1 MKNSVEL
8 KQLVDDQDF
17 IDNMNKAFSDL
28 RADYELTMDTSLE
41 KINELNQLHVDV
53 KNHLSDLT
61 SLSRKS
67 SGTICGLRGTGKT
80 HLMLL
85 ARHNLNSNLWK
96 SEKDNNLC
104 IYLNM
109 KRLCL
114 PDNSDNDTFNRVFSI
129 FIYEEISAQLLT
141 ILKAM
146 RGKSF
151 LEKVQK
157 VFNRKNKNLQLSLQK
172 AVMYVYTMNAIAH
185 EGNEQIRNIGAGS
198 YEKEDINKEI
208 SELVNGLNASLKE
221 LVPEIGI
228 SINETEVSE
237 TTKRIKTNNTYYQYL
252 NVKSVRNQ
260 LKEIITLL
268 GLDSITFYIDEW
280 EKIST
285 IHKCQERTA
294 SYIDKIMDD
303 PIYFWIGIVPYR
315 GGLYCLDNGADL
327 QHQINLDES
336 LVFEASEQE
345 RNLCINYFKEL
356 VNQRLKQYFPGKG
369 YTYDIMF
376 NSDDNFAGL
385 VMASMGNTR
394 DFGTMLFKC
403 WSSYQTY
410 RKSHLSPGR
419 PFKYISNQMIVDAI
433 KDNGDKKYSNIES
446 QNDVFK
452 VWNDIKNY
460 CISKK
465 SSHFAIEEKSESLDC
480 LREHEFSE
488 LIYHRLLHL
497 RKTHVPAKDTDVES
511 KLSIYAINYAA
522 TYSLHSQEK
531 KMSFIIEYKT
541 IHDRVR
547 RYIYNPKEVLNQI
560 RISSGEI
567 FPCISCS
574 MPINPESMKA
584 AWEKNSCPFCG
595 GKIHRGNAL

>member
-1 MKNSVEL
+1 MTNDVEL
-8 KQLVDDQDF
+8 KQLVDDKYF
-17 IDNMNKAFSDL
+17 IDSMNKAFSDL

-41 KINELNQLHVDV
+41 KIEELNQLHVDV

-109 KRLCL
+109 KRLCV
-114 PDNSDNDTFNRVFSI
+114 PDNCDDDTFNRVFSI
-129 FIYEEISAQLLT
+129 FIYDEISTQLLI

-146 RGKSF
+146 QGKSL

-157 VFNRKNKNLQLSLQK
+157 IFNKRGKNLQSSLKK
-172 AVMYVYTMNAIAH
+172 AIMCVYRMNTIAH
-185 EGNEQIRNIGAGS
+185 EGNEQIRNIGVGS
-198 YEKEDINKEI
+198 YEKEDSNKEMY
-208 SELVNGLNASLKE
+208 ELVYGLNSSLKE
-221 LVPEIGI
+221 LVPGIDISLDEKEI
-228 SINETEVSE
+228 SE
-237 TTKRIKTNNTYYQYL
+237 TTERLKTNNTYCQYL
-252 NVKSVRNQ
+252 NVKTVRDQ
-260 LKEIITLL
+260 LIDVISLL
-268 GLDSITFYIDEW
+268 GIDSITFYVDEW
-280 EKIST
+280 EKISS
-285 IHKCQERTA
+285 INKCQERTA
-294 SYIDKIMDD
+294 SYIDKIIDD
-303 PIYFWIGIVPYR
+303 PLYFWIGIVPYR

-336 LVFEASEQE
+336 LIFEASEQE
-345 RNLCINYFKEL
+345 RTLCINYFKEI
-356 VNQRLKQYFPGKG
+356 VNRRLNYYFPDNM
-369 YTYDIMF
+369 YTYKIMF
-376 NSDDNFAGL
+376 NTEDNFARL

-394 DFGTMLFKC
+394 DFGTMLLKC
-403 WSSYQTY
+403 WSGYQSY
-410 RKSHLSPGR
+410 RKLPLPPGR
-419 PFKYISNQMIVDAI
+419 PFKYVSYQMIVDAI
-433 KDNGDKKYSNIES
+433 KDNGDKKFSNIES
-446 QNDVFK
+446 ESDVVK

-465 SSHFAIEEKSESLDC
+465 SSHFAIEEKTESLEC
-480 LREHEFSE
+480 LREYEFSE
-488 LIYHRLLHL
+488 LIYHRLLHM
-497 RKTHVPAKDTDVES
+497 RRAHVPAKDTDIEN

-522 TYSLHSQEK
+522 TFSLHSQDK
-531 KMSFIIEYKT
+531 KMSFITEYKS

-547 RYIYNPKEVLNQI
+547 RYIYNPKEILDNI
-560 RISSGEI
+560 KISHGKI

-574 MPINPESMKA
+574 KPIDPNSMTA

-595 GKIHRGNAL
+595 NRIY

>member
-1 MKNSVEL
+1 MANSVEL
-8 KQLVDDQDF
+8 KQLVDDQNF

-41 KINELNQLHVDV
+41 KIKELNQLHVDV

-85 ARHNLNSNLWK
+85 ARHNLNSGLWE

-104 IYLNM
+104 IYLNL

-114 PDNSDNDTFNRVFSI
+114 PDNCDDDTFNRVFSI

-141 ILKAM
+141 VLRTM
-146 RGKSF
+146 QGRSF

-157 VFNRKNKNLQLSLQK
+157 IFNKKAKNLQLNLQK
-172 AVMYVYTMNAIAH
+172 AVICVYNMSAIAR
-185 EGNEQIRNIGAGS
+185 EGNEQIRNIGAGN
-198 YEKEDINKEI
+198 YEKEDVNKEI
-208 SELVNGLNASLKE
+208 YELVNELNTSLKE
-221 LVPEIGI
+221 LIPEIGI
-228 SINETEVSE
+228 SLNETEMSE
-237 TTKRIKTNNTYYQYL
+237 ITTRLRTNNTYYQYL
-252 NVKSVRNQ
+252 NIKSVRDQ
-260 LKEIITLL
+260 LLEIISLL
-268 GLDSITFYIDEW
+268 GLDSITFYVDEW
-280 EKIST
+280 EKISS
-285 IHKCQERTA
+285 INKCQERAA
-294 SYIDKIMDD
+294 SYIDKIIDN
-303 PIYFWIGIVPYR
+303 PLYFWIGIVPYR

-336 LVFEASEQE
+336 LIFEASDQE
-345 RNLCINYFKEL
+345 RNLCINYFKKI
-356 VNQRLKQYFPGKG
+356 VNRRLKYYFPNKE
-369 YTYDIMF
+369 YTYSIMF
-376 NSDDNFAGL
+376 NSDDNFARL

-403 WSSYQTY
+403 WSGYQAY
-410 RKSHLSPGR
+410 RRSPLSPGR
-419 PFKYISNQMIVDAI
+419 PFKYISKQMIVDAI
-433 KDNGDKKYSNIES
+433 KDNGDKKFSNIEDK
-446 QNDVFK
+446 NDVVK

-460 CISKK
+460 CIGKK
-465 SSHFAIEEKSESLDC
+465 SSHFAIEEKTEILDC
-480 LREHEFSE
+480 LREREFSE
-488 LIYHRLLHL
+488 LIYHRLLHM
-497 RKTHVPAKDTDVES
+497 RKAHVPAKDTDVES

-522 TYSLHSQEK
+522 TYSLHSQDK

-547 RYIYNPKEVLNQI
+547 RYIYNPKKVLDQI
-560 RISSGEI
+560 RISSGKI

-574 MPINPESMKA
+574 MLINPDLMKA

-595 GKIHRGNAL
+595 GKIYRDNV